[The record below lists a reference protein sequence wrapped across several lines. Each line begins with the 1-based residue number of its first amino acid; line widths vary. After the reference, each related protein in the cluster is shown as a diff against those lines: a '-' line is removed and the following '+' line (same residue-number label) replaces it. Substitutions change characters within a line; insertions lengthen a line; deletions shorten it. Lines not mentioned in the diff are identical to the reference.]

1 MKMNGIGHDRT
12 ALVLY
17 GTETG
22 TSQDLAEEVGR
33 LTQRIHFDTNVAG
46 LDDVAISELHRYTV
60 TIFVIAT
67 TGQGEFPSNA
77 LSFWKSLLKK
87 KLPRDFFDGLQYALA
102 GLGDSSYP
110 KYNWAGRKLDK
121 RLQQLGALP
130 VLEACEAD
138 EQDDEGTEGVI
149 VPWLQRLSTTLL
161 SKFPLADGVAP
172 IPQSQPLASQ
182 WVLTTTINET
192 GHVGKYDIFPS
203 TLPDLD
209 NRPIPGALTAT
220 LKKNERVTPSDHWQ
234 DVRLLVLA
242 ADEGVE
248 YLPGDALAIM
258 PKNFT
263 TDVDLFVSLMEWQEV
278 ADNPIALRLNVH
290 LNKQPSEGI
299 RPPIPNLEE
308 HPNITLRTLL
318 TEYLD
323 ITAIPRRS
331 FFAAIARFTEN
342 DMHKERLL
350 EFTDPQ
356 FLDEYFDYATRPRR
370 SILEILQEFSS
381 VRIPWQ
387 EACNVLPLIRP
398 RQFSIASG
406 GFSSS
411 GTYTGSHFEL
421 LVAIVKYRTVIKK
434 IRQGVCTRYLAAL
447 PENSSIK
454 IVLRRE
460 GRFPLAYKMPTR
472 HNLLIGAGTGIAPLR
487 ALVHEEIKSSVACR
501 DQVTRT
507 NTLIFG
513 SRSEKADFFFR
524 DEWTKLIIN
533 EEGDFS
539 LITAFSR
546 DQKQKVYVQDKIRE
560 HGEAVTK
567 LLCNMNT
574 NVFVCGSSGAM
585 PKAVRRALLDVL
597 MEHASTERP
606 WSLEKAEMFLNA
618 MEKQNRYI
626 QETW

>member
-1 MKMNGIGHDRT
+1 MNGIGHERT

-33 LTQRIHFDTNVAG
+33 LTQRLHFDTDVAG
-46 LDDVAISELHRYTV
+46 FDDVPSAELLNYTI

-77 LSFWKSLLKK
+77 LSFWKSLRKK
-87 KLPRDFFDGLQYALA
+87 KLPPDFFNGVEYALA

-121 RLQQLGALP
+121 RLQQLGAQP

-149 VPWLQRLSTTLL
+149 VPWLQSLSATLL
-161 SKFPLADGVAP
+161 SKYPLAEGTAP
-172 IPQSQPLASQ
+172 IPQNQPLASK
-182 WVLTTTINET
+182 WVLATTIDEKGN
-192 GHVGKYDIFPS
+192 VGKYNTFTS
-203 TLPDLD
+203 TLPDID

-220 LKKNERVTPSDHWQ
+220 LTKNERITPSDHWQ
-234 DVRLLVLA
+234 DVRHIELA
-242 ADEGVE
+242 ADESVE
-248 YLPGDALAIM
+248 YLPGDALAII

-263 TDVDLFVSLMEWQEV
+263 TDVNLFMSLMDWHEV
-278 ADNPIALRLNVH
+278 ADAPISLRPNLN
-290 LNKQPSEGI
+290 LSWQPSKGT
-299 RPPIPNLEE
+299 RPPIPNLED
-308 HPNITLRTLL
+308 HPNASLRTLL

-331 FFAAIARFTEN
+331 FFAAIARFTED

-350 EFTDPQ
+350 DFTDPQ
-356 FLDEYFDYATRPRR
+356 LLDEYFDYATRPRR
-370 SILEILQEFSS
+370 SILEILQEFNS

-387 EACNVLPLIRP
+387 EACNILPLIRP

-406 GFSSS
+406 GPDPSV
-411 GTYTGSHFEL
+411 TYTRSHFEL

-447 PENSSIK
+447 PEGSSVK
-454 IVLRRE
+454 ILLRRE
-460 GRFPLAYKMPTR
+460 GRFPLDYKTPKR

-487 ALVHEEIKSSVACR
+487 ALVHKETKTSVACR
-501 DQVTRT
+501 DQLTRT

-513 SRSEKADFFFR
+513 SRSERADFFFR
-524 DEWTKLIIN
+524 DEWTKLITN
-533 EEGDFS
+533 EESNFR

-560 HGEAVTK
+560 HGEGVAK
-567 LLCNMNT
+567 LLCDTDT

-618 MEKQNRYI
+618 MEKENRYI